1 MVLSDV
7 TLAILD
13 DGPFRG
19 GTFVVR
25 PGQTLTFGTSWLNPH
40 TVVYRPTGEVIETA
54 EGAAVVLRCEVIH
67 EPSRAATDERNPR
80 MIET

>member
-1 MVLSDV
+1 MVLSGV

-13 DGPFRG
+13 DGPFHG

-40 TVVYRPTGEVIETA
+40 TVVYRPTGEVIETP
-54 EGAAVVLRCEVIH
+54 EGEAAVLRCEVI
-67 EPSRAATDERNPR
+67 PQAATAGDRGSASLG
-80 MIET
+80 

>member
-1 MVLSDV
+1 MVPPDV

-25 PGQTLTFGTSWLNPH
+25 PGQTLTFGPSWLNHQPI
-40 TVVYRPTGEVIETA
+40 VYRPTGTVIETL
-54 EGAAVVLRCEVIH
+54 EGKAVVLRCDAL
-67 EPSRAATDERNPR
+67 SAAG
-80 MIET
+80 ETPARPIFQ